1 MCLARPMLVVET
13 DGAWAWCDDR
23 GQRVQVD
30 VRLVEAAPAGS
41 WLLVFHGTA
50 RDVVDA
56 ARAADV
62 ANALEAVE
70 ASLRGEVDVARYFS
84 DLVDREPQLPEFLRP
99 AVGRKEAQNG

>member
-1 MCLARPMLVVET
+1 MCLARPMQVVET

-30 VRLVEAAPAGS
+30 VRLVQAAPAGS
-41 WLLVFHGTA
+41 WVLVFLGTA
-50 RDVVDA
+50 REVVDA

-70 ASLRGEVDVARYFS
+70 ASLRGEVDVSRYFA

-99 AVGRKEAQNG
+99 AAGRKEVQNG